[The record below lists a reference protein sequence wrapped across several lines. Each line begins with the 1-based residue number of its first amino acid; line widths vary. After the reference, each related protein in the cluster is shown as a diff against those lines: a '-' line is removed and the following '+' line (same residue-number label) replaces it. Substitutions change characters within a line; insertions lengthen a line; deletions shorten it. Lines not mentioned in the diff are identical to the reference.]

1 MYYNCL
7 SLFHKY
13 ARLLFYEWQILSW
26 NIPELLLI
34 NEGRTLVNN
43 RNKKE
48 TRKAHLGVSIS
59 IVAWTCGYNTTEQH
73 FPRCSCTRYYF
84 HRTRQ
89 EERHIQSDH
98 DSASGDIVTI
108 VSVNGESRVK
118 LFDDSKTYIHSIK
131 ADDTDDTGGLI
142 EYVATFPNM
151 TVNSGDE
158 YKVCALMV
166 KDSSL
171 ICETGINS
179 PALRPES
186 KDLYIQEGKPTTSQA
201 AKISGEE

>member
-1 MYYNCL
+1 MKDEHL
-7 SLFHKY
+7 STIGIRKKQEKLTLAFLSVS
-13 ARLLFYEWQILSW
+13 LL
-26 NIPELLLI
+26 
-34 NEGRTLVNN
+34 GLVATTVLN
-43 RNKKE
+43 
-48 TRKAHLGVSIS
+48 
-59 IVAWTCGYNTTEQH
+59 NTTPDALAQTTSSPETEKKKDLFKVIMTVQGLD
-73 FPRCSCTRYYF
+73 
-84 HRTRQ
+84 Q
-89 EERHIQSDH
+89 N
-98 DSASGDIVTI
+98 AGDIVTI

-131 ADDTDDTGGLI
+131 ADGTGGLI

-171 ICETGINS
+171 ICETGTNS
-179 PALRPES
+179 PALRPEF
-186 KDLYIQEGKPTTSQA
+186 KDLYIQERKPATSQA